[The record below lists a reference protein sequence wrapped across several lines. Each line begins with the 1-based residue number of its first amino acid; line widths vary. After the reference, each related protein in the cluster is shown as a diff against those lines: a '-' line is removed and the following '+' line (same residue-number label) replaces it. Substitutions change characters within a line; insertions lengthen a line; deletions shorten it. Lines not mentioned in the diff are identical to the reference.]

1 MNEIYTAMGGEVYLT
16 LGSFISDEDTD
27 VINDTSAITGYSYYF
42 IDDVSVRRIE
52 PPNGV
57 KDSEMYG
64 FDIYPN
70 PATTTVAISH
80 NSNRRISTVTITDL
94 SGRELQSHGGA
105 VREIDVSG
113 LNKGVYMVQVQFEN
127 GAVAVR
133 KLVVQRE

>member
-1 MNEIYTAMGGEVYLT
+1 MGGEVYLT

-113 LNKGVYMVQVQFEN
+113 LNNGVYMARAQFEN

-133 KLVVQRE
+133 KLVVQKE